1 MRGLVHMKGERWTFR
16 AKLSSGCRLSTPAY
30 KRQEREDGVRFPS
43 SLVTKS
49 KLKYDMVHCRLYLYS
64 HGLRYEQKRRGKNI
78 SRRICIGPCTIW
90 RLSVNIF

>member
-1 MRGLVHMKGERWTFR
+1 MRGESWIFR

-49 KLKYDMVHCRLYLYS
+49 KVEIRE
-64 HGLRYEQKRRGKNI
+64 GTLRAVSVVTAGVTNRSVGGRNI
-78 SRRICIGPCTIW
+78 SRRICIGPCTI
-90 RLSVNIF
+90 